1 MPNYYLKTA
10 SDSYCYRVAY
20 SVAPTG
26 SPPAIT
32 IEGVFV
38 SGASVVLPD
47 GTSGSFV
54 DAPIESSTPLIDH
67 VLGNVVPGTNA
78 DYAAAISA
86 VVSTW

>member
-20 SVAPTG
+20 SVAATG

-32 IEGVFV
+32 ISGVYI
-38 SGASVVLPD
+38 SGASVRLPD
-47 GTSGSFV
+47 GTSGNFV
-54 DAPIESSTPLIDH
+54 DEQLDASLPLTDH
-67 VLGNVVPGTNA
+67 VLGNVVTGTNA

-86 VVSTW
+86 VVNTW